1 MMGFR
6 KAVKDTNNAFMRTFC
21 SAIPV
26 FRDFALLIV
35 FFITLPIGYVFAV
48 IYRMIK
54 DEK

>member
-1 MMGFR
+1 MSFK
-6 KAVKDTNNAFMRTFC
+6 KAVKDTNSAFIRTFYH
-21 SAIPV
+21 AIPV